1 MKLRWKNWLRASL
14 KLVFLIILLVSTFVF
29 AMFQGGFVSWF
40 IFYSFIPFAVYSI
53 LLSFYPLSEI
63 KVSRTIKPL
72 EAKSGDT
79 IRVKVTLQRNIIF
92 PLFYLVVEDEIQSP
106 YFQSGESKNAKT
118 ILFPGFKKYIEWE
131 YLWEDTARGE
141 HTFTSVRL
149 RTGDFFGLFEKERT
163 IKSEKT
169 ILVYPSYVD
178 LKYRPL
184 ENRYDQGMTNS
195 NVNMQKDTTMVTGIR
210 QYEPGDR
217 FSWIHWKSFAR
228 TNQMMTKEFEERQS
242 HDVLVILDRTPTDAF
257 EEMVQFTNSIT
268 RAILKKGAQAGFL
281 SIGNDRVSVPI
292 RSGDDQQR
300 ELQYHLARVLP
311 DSTTRMEKILLN
323 EGNHTQLSAT
333 IILVTFVI
341 SKELITNMSQYA
353 RQKGAVVFFLV
364 KKKSESIKEN
374 ERALMAMASSRNM
387 QVRVV
392 WESTFESAFSEVKR
406 A

>member
-1 MKLRWKNWLRASL
+1 M
-14 KLVFLIILLVSTFVF
+14 
-29 AMFQGGFVSWF
+29 
-40 IFYSFIPFAVYSI
+40 
-53 LLSFYPLSEI
+53 
-63 KVSRTIKPL
+63 
-72 EAKSGDT
+72 
-79 IRVKVTLQRNIIF
+79 
-92 PLFYLVVEDEIQSP
+92 EDVIQSSF
-106 YFQSGESKNAKT
+106 FQFGDSKNAKT
-118 ILFPGFKKYIEWE
+118 ILFPGFKKQIEWE

-141 HTFTSVRL
+141 HTFTFVRL

-163 IKSEKT
+163 ISSEKT

-178 LKYRPL
+178 LTYRPL

-195 NVNMQKDTTMVTGIR
+195 SVNMQKDTTMVTGIR

-242 HDVLVILDRTPTDAF
+242 HDVLVILDRTPTDVF

-281 SIGNDRVSVPI
+281 SIGSDRVSVPI

-300 ELQYHLARVLP
+300 QLQYHLARVLP

-333 IILVTFVI
+333 IILVTSLI
-341 SKELITNMSQYA
+341 TKELITNMSQYA

-364 KKKSESIKEN
+364 KKKAVAVQEE
-374 ERALMAMASSRNM
+374 ERALMGMASSRNM